1 MRAFWE
7 TDGTLF
13 AKGDPSEP
21 FQLANK
27 REVRPFAK
35 DVLEL
40 LSSMGVEN
48 FLWSRAGRENACAA
62 AKALGVSEDRCIEK
76 PEFQEPQE
84 MRVLKQTPDVVIDD
98 DPDETVLMF
107 PHVVIKTY
115 TGGVEDDELLKIL
128 SQLRQHFDDLVK
140 EPEETLTEFRM
151 RFRRKKRASTAVKM
165 ARRKYYRA
173 HRGYYRRYKRR
184 WKRKPRAKRLAKL
197 HKRLASRFH
206 SKLRKFRL
214 RVAI

>member
-1 MRAFWE
+1 MRVFWD

-13 AKGDPSEP
+13 AKSDPSEP

-35 DVLEL
+35 DVIEL
-40 LSSMGVEN
+40 LNSMGVEN
-48 FLWSRAGRENACAA
+48 FIWSRAGRENACAA
-62 AKALGVSEDRCIEK
+62 AEALGVPEDHCLAK

-84 MRVLKQTPDVVIDD
+84 MRVIKNLPDVVIDD

-107 PHVVIKTY
+107 PHIVVKSY
-115 TGGVEDDELLKIL
+115 AGGVDDDELLKIMA
-128 SQLRQHFDDLVK
+128 QLRQHFDDLVK

-151 RFRRKKRASTAVKM
+151 RFRRKKRATTAVKM

-173 HRGYYRRYKRR
+173 HRGYYRRYKRT

-206 SKLRKFRL
+206 SKLRKYRL

>member
-1 MRAFWE
+1 MRVFWDS
-7 TDGTLF
+7 DGTLF
-13 AKGDPSEP
+13 AKSDPSEP
-21 FQLANK
+21 FQIGSK

-35 DVLEL
+35 DVIEL
-40 LSSMGVEN
+40 LNSMGAEN
-48 FLWSRAGRENACAA
+48 FLWSREGSEDACAA
-62 AKALGVSEDRCIEK
+62 GGALGIPEDHCLAK

-84 MRVLKQTPDVVIDD
+84 MRVIKNLPDVVIDD

-107 PHVVIKTY
+107 PHIVVATY
-115 TGGVEDDELLKIL
+115 TGGVEDNELLKIM

-140 EPEETLTEFRM
+140 EPEESLTEFRM
-151 RFRRKKRASTAVKM
+151 RFRRKKRATTAVKM

-173 HRGYYRRYKRR
+173 HRGYYRRYKRS

-197 HKRLASRFH
+197 HKRLAHRFH

-214 RVAI
+214 RVAL